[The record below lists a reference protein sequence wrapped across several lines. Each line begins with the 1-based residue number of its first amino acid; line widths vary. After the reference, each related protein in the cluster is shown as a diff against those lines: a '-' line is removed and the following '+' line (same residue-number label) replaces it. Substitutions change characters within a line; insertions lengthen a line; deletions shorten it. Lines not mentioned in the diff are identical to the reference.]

1 MFLIAYDESLPQL
14 YDKNMIGFFCQ
25 GPRKVFVYWELS
37 LSQWEAVQRE
47 GGAFI
52 RLYSASEN
60 QNSDY
65 DYNLVSEIQPPPYTR
80 NWYFDDLEP
89 GSLYCFEIG
98 VKLTDG
104 NFFPLIKSDKIVT
117 PPIPRS
123 DTAPK
128 QKVIPEQPARA
139 SEPYQA
145 VKKAAGVKM
154 DINLDLMDVVQTM
167 PFYMGY
173 NTQLAG

>member
-1 MFLIAYDESLPQL
+1 LIACEESLPQL
-14 YDKNMIGFFCQ
+14 YDRNIIGFFCQ

-37 LSQWEAVQRE
+37 LSRWETVTRAGE
-47 GGAFI
+47 AFI
-52 RLYSASEN
+52 RLYSVREN

-65 DYNLVSEIQPPPYTR
+65 DYDLVSEIKPLPFTM

-104 NFFPLIKSDKIVT
+104 IFFPLIKSDKIVT
-117 PPIPRS
+117 PPMPRS

-128 QKVIPEQPARA
+128 QKAVPDQLARA
-139 SEPYQA
+139 FDLYQT

-154 DINLDLMDVVQTM
+154 DINLELMDVVQTM

-173 NTQLAG
+173 DTQSAG